1 MSPKEKAK
9 ELVEKFIP
17 NVYCY
22 LGSGMLTNEYSE
34 EVALVNAK
42 KQALTCIDEIV
53 NNGNELTYDLLD
65 FYHDEN
71 FNNYWYLVREE
82 LNKL

>member
-9 ELVEKFIP
+9 ELIEKFIP

-22 LGSGMLTNEYSE
+22 LGSGMLTNVYSE

-42 KQALTCIDEIV
+42 KQALTCVNEIIISGGVFKHESNIDFTLYWQEVKQEI
-53 NNGNELTYDLLD
+53 ERY
-65 FYHDEN
+65 EN
-71 FNNYWYLVREE
+71 
-82 LNKL
+82 

>member
-42 KQALTCIDEIV
+42 KQALTCIDGTV

>member
-22 LGSGMLTNEYSE
+22 LGSGMLTNKYSE
-34 EVALVNAK
+34 EVALINAK
-42 KQALTCIDEIV
+42 KQALICVNEIIRQ
-53 NNGNELTYDLLD
+53 NPNLPNEYSCTKSYWQEVKQEI
-65 FYHDEN
+65 EN
-71 FNNYWYLVREE
+71 CESADN
-82 LNKL
+82 